1 MNCHIESSSEPITP
15 ATIFFAFLALM
26 LLSAPGLTAQWSDLG
41 RPMENHDAKVGTLL
55 VRADDHGQQRPI
67 PLVATETKISV
78 TGMIAR
84 TIVTQHFTNPTDQWL
99 EGEYVFPLPDT
110 AAVDTLVMTI
120 GDREIIG
127 EIKETA
133 KAKKIY
139 NQAKT
144 EGKKASLLT
153 QERPNIFTS
162 SVANIGPGEAIVIR
176 IAYQETLR
184 YDRGAFS
191 LRYPNVVAPRYIPGT
206 RTISGFSGSGWGE
219 NTDQVVDAVR
229 ITPPYLDTNKKE
241 SQPTDGPIVRIQVH
255 IDAGFPV
262 TVQSK
267 SHDIR
272 VSSDS
277 NGTSVEL
284 KDNTVPAD
292 RDFVLEWRPQVG
304 AGPHAALFSDV
315 FNDETYALVMI
326 MPPDSTSQETKPLPR
341 EVIYVIDTSGSMDG
355 ASIRQAKSAL
365 TLALTRLSP
374 DDHFDIIAFN
384 SSSESL
390 FKGTEPATLE
400 NIQYAVG
407 QVKKL
412 SAQGGTEIL
421 SAVRMALRN
430 RKDTRRVRQVI
441 FMTDGSIGNEGAV
454 LKFIRKHLGQSR
466 LFTIGIGSAPNGYF
480 MRKAAELGRGTFTY
494 IGKTSEVKEK
504 MGELFAKLQTPV
516 LNKIQVDWKSGA
528 VEHFPKRIPDLYAG
542 EPVVIVARL
551 PKLGGNVEIS
561 GWRGK
566 TPWAIDFKLEGGRSH
581 SGVDRLYARKKIE
594 GLSTSL
600 AEGASKERVRKEIV
614 ELGLAHHLVTRHT
627 SLVAVEQVVSRPKE
641 KKLKTSA
648 VPSNLP
654 LGFVY
659 DSVFGN
665 NSRRVP
671 DAKFAQK
678 SLEERRV
685 GGPQTLKVYEVERK
699 RKRESQYERKIAEQ
713 YERKMAEELRQA
725 NVVLNL
731 KVDGPLMIE
740 IAPQVE
746 DSSASLAADATSS
759 AVVALAPQKKEHKTA
774 QPTAIAK
781 LQALAGIIPKT
792 ATPAA
797 LLLIV
802 GLGLLLLAW
811 YFRSRRNS
819 ARTDIV
825 KG

>member
-1 MNCHIESSSEPITP
+1 
-15 ATIFFAFLALM
+15 
-26 LLSAPGLTAQWSDLG
+26 
-41 RPMENHDAKVGTLL
+41 
-55 VRADDHGQQRPI
+55 
-67 PLVATETKISV
+67 
-78 TGMIAR
+78 
-84 TIVTQHFTNPTDQWL
+84 
-99 EGEYVFPLPDT
+99 
-110 AAVDTLVMTI
+110 
-120 GDREIIG
+120 
-127 EIKETA
+127 
-133 KAKKIY
+133 
-139 NQAKT
+139 
-144 EGKKASLLT
+144 
-153 QERPNIFTS
+153 
-162 SVANIGPGEAIVIR
+162 
-176 IAYQETLR
+176 
-184 YDRGAFS
+184 
-191 LRYPNVVAPRYIPGT
+191 
-206 RTISGFSGSGWGE
+206 
-219 NTDQVVDAVR
+219 
-229 ITPPYLDTNKKE
+229 
-241 SQPTDGPIVRIQVH
+241 
-255 IDAGFPV
+255 
-262 TVQSK
+262 
-267 SHDIR
+267 IR

-284 KDNTVPAD
+284 KDNAVPAD
-292 RDFVLEWRPQVG
+292 RDFVLEWQPQVG
-304 AGPHAALFSDV
+304 AGPDAALFSDV
-315 FNDETYALVMI
+315 FNGETYALVMI
-326 MPPDSTSQETKPLPR
+326 MPPDSASEETKPLPR

-355 ASIRQAKSAL
+355 ASLQQAKSAL

-384 SSSESL
+384 SSSQSL
-390 FKGTEPATLE
+390 FKATEPATLE

-421 SAVRMALRN
+421 SAVSMALRN

-441 FMTDGSIGNEGAV
+441 FLTDGSIGNEGAV

-494 IGKTSEVKEK
+494 IGKSSEVKEK

-542 EPVVIVARL
+542 EPVVIAARL

-566 TPWAIDFKLEGGRSH
+566 TPWAVNFKLEGGRSH

-600 AEGASKERVRKEIV
+600 AEGASEERVRKEII

-659 DSVFGN
+659 ESVFGN
-665 NSRRVP
+665 NSQRVP
-671 DAKFAQK
+671 DAKFTQK
-678 SLEERRV
+678 YLEKKRV
-685 GGPQTLKVYEVERK
+685 GGPLTIKVYEAERK
-699 RKRESQYERKIAEQ
+699 RKRESQSKMKMTESKM
-713 YERKMAEELRQA
+713 KMAEELAQA
-725 NVVLNL
+725 NVVLNME
-731 KVDGPLMIE
+731 VEGPLAVA
-740 IAPQVE
+740 IAPRVE

-802 GLGLLLLAW
+802 GLGLLVLAW

-819 ARTDIV
+819 VRHDIV

>member
-1 MNCHIESSSEPITP
+1 
-15 ATIFFAFLALM
+15 
-26 LLSAPGLTAQWSDLG
+26 
-41 RPMENHDAKVGTLL
+41 
-55 VRADDHGQQRPI
+55 
-67 PLVATETKISV
+67 
-78 TGMIAR
+78 
-84 TIVTQHFTNPTDQWL
+84 
-99 EGEYVFPLPDT
+99 
-110 AAVDTLVMTI
+110 
-120 GDREIIG
+120 
-127 EIKETA
+127 
-133 KAKKIY
+133 
-139 NQAKT
+139 
-144 EGKKASLLT
+144 
-153 QERPNIFTS
+153 
-162 SVANIGPGEAIVIR
+162 
-176 IAYQETLR
+176 
-184 YDRGAFS
+184 
-191 LRYPNVVAPRYIPGT
+191 
-206 RTISGFSGSGWGE
+206 
-219 NTDQVVDAVR
+219 
-229 ITPPYLDTNKKE
+229 
-241 SQPTDGPIVRIQVH
+241 
-255 IDAGFPV
+255 
-262 TVQSK
+262 
-267 SHDIR
+267 
-272 VSSDS
+272 
-277 NGTSVEL
+277 
-284 KDNTVPAD
+284 
-292 RDFVLEWRPQVG
+292 
-304 AGPHAALFSDV
+304 
-315 FNDETYALVMI
+315 
-326 MPPDSTSQETKPLPR
+326 
-341 EVIYVIDTSGSMDG
+341 MDG

-494 IGKTSEVKEK
+494 IGKSSEVKEK

-566 TPWAIDFKLEGGRSH
+566 TPWAVNFKLEGGRSH

-713 YERKMAEELRQA
+713 YERKSAEELRQA

-740 IAPQVE
+740 MAPQVE

-792 ATPAA
+792 ATPAS
-797 LLLIV
+797 LLLII

-819 ARTDIV
+819 ARNDIL